1 MSHLSDVEVLY
12 ELMGASHIPYREIKL
27 EEAKA
32 LSNALWPLL
41 NEIDLSKIEIPPV
54 TMMEKGESLLTDKFS
69 IKHELVEPL
78 SFTAVTSEPFSAI
91 GIFNITEPV
100 NALDQTGLLA
110 TSTKFYINA
119 DISINKE
126 VPFNSVSSA
135 PESVIASIVLDEVR
149 LEELPVETNNTIAD
163 IQANT
168 LSVAQAPDQARAQR
182 AQDSANINSEMSTL
196 LLRIKHH
203 AERDKTIS
211 KQSFF
216 ERLQA

>member
-27 EEAKA
+27 EEAKV
-32 LSNALWPLL
+32 LSNTLWPLL

-100 NALDQTGLLA
+100 NALDQSWLLA
-110 TSTKFYINA
+110 TSTKFSSNA

-149 LEELPVETNNTIAD
+149 IEELPDETNNTIAD
-163 IQANT
+163 VQANT
-168 LSVAQAPDQARAQR
+168 LSVDQERAQR